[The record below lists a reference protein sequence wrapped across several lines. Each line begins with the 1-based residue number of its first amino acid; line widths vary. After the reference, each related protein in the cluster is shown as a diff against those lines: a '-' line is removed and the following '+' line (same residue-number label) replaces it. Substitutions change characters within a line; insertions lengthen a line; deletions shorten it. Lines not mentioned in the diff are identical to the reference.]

1 MVLYVPRTY
10 HQCSHHSDA
19 RYREKER
26 DLYQVYTDLYRDV
39 IEKQVKKVHDIIPLI
54 KTESSRLNLS
64 FSFGIERQSDAN
76 IDGKSEEHTRPC
88 VAARRSVQRRFR
100 AQLRQKTEK
109 ETVLKGSGHSPSY
122 ATIVDQID
130 GEVPAEGRLFL

>member
-1 MVLYVPRTY
+1 M
-10 HQCSHHSDA
+10 
-19 RYREKER
+19 
-26 DLYQVYTDLYRDV
+26 
-39 IEKQVKKVHDIIPLI
+39 
-54 KTESSRLNLS
+54 KTESSRLDLS
-64 FSFGIERQSDAN
+64 LSLGIERQSDAN
-76 IDGKSEEHTRPC
+76 IDGKFEEHTKPW
-88 VAARRSVQRRFR
+88 VAARRTVQWRFR